1 MGVAHILLCT
11 RKSGG
16 EWVKYYLTN
25 IALCRVCFIDRISF
39 LCPTKNR
46 NQMLS
51 FKQIVKEAARE
62 WVEQF
67 IIQMDEGG
75 TKLR

>member
-1 MGVAHILLCT
+1 
-11 RKSGG
+11 
-16 EWVKYYLTN
+16 
-25 IALCRVCFIDRISF
+25 
-39 LCPTKNR
+39 
-46 NQMLS
+46 MLS

-67 IIQMDEGG
+67 IIQTDEGG

>member
-1 MGVAHILLCT
+1 
-11 RKSGG
+11 
-16 EWVKYYLTN
+16 
-25 IALCRVCFIDRISF
+25 
-39 LCPTKNR
+39 
-46 NQMLS
+46 MLS